1 MANHRVSVRAFD
13 ATSTRIPQFNLEIS
27 TDSGATWQNQT
38 LTDGNAVFAV
48 SEGQPFQVRASR
60 DGLWPVTQEF
70 VARGGPNFE
79 LTAVPNLDP
88 AIAYDA
94 AVCTIQGDH
103 LHLVDAY
110 LTLFRDA
117 SPDLMAW
124 EQANVTPGGRHLP
137 IPFNPHG
144 IMDFAALPVTSTSGA
159 SVLEMAG
166 TERWINGWGPGTGDL
181 FLLHA
186 PPVVSGPRLVAAY
199 VPNCVERSGPLPV
212 VTYYM
217 PNSRW
222 GPAHYPYSSNHL
234 DTLSSYLTGGN
245 RRSLNQVNCA
255 RKRVVFFFPLLPS
268 STLHIPHVGNGSGL
282 REWLFELAYWIRRQP
297 VRTPRVSASLGRCAL
312 ASFSAGATGLLDVV
326 ESGGFQEL
334 KELILLDPADHDTSS
349 DTTRARL
356 VSAWQG
362 DGKMLRIYTQYG
374 SWLGAMR
381 NRFSAAP
388 VSGPA
393 GSLEWF
399 SNDESLAYLPQTY
412 WSAAVSHTGGLVAK
426 AFDGRPVNPDSIHQR
441 MPQFFLQH
449 ALKNSGFS
457 NA

>member
-1 MANHRVSVRAFD
+1 
-13 ATSTRIPQFNLEIS
+13 
-27 TDSGATWQNQT
+27 
-38 LTDGNAVFAV
+38 
-48 SEGQPFQVRASR
+48 
-60 DGLWPVTQEF
+60 
-70 VARGGPNFE
+70 
-79 LTAVPNLDP
+79 
-88 AIAYDA
+88 
-94 AVCTIQGDH
+94 
-103 LHLVDAY
+103 
-110 LTLFRDA
+110 
-117 SPDLMAW
+117 
-124 EQANVTPGGRHLP
+124 
-137 IPFNPHG
+137 
-144 IMDFAALPVTSTSGA
+144 
-159 SVLEMAG
+159 
-166 TERWINGWGPGTGDL
+166 
-181 FLLHA
+181 
-186 PPVVSGPRLVAAY
+186 
-199 VPNCVERSGPLPV
+199 
-212 VTYYM
+212 
-217 PNSRW
+217 
-222 GPAHYPYSSNHL
+222 
-234 DTLSSYLTGGN
+234 
-245 RRSLNQVNCA
+245 
-255 RKRVVFFFPLLPS
+255 
-268 STLHIPHVGNGSGL
+268 
-282 REWLFELAYWIRRQP
+282 
-297 VRTPRVSASLGRCAL
+297 
-312 ASFSAGATGLLDVV
+312 LLDVV